1 MQTKIQTLTQTSYEV
16 RWYAIAILIS
26 LMITIGAIKAEAAH
40 AFVVDNHD
48 HGETTFAREREVRHS
63 EPQLGDGFRPHSF
76 SGSGF

>member
-1 MQTKIQTLTQTSYEV
+1 MQTIKTLTHKAYQV
-16 RWYAIAILIS
+16 RWYVVAAIIAV
-26 LMITIGAIKAEAAH
+26 MITIGAIKAEAAH
-40 AFVVDNHD
+40 AFVVDTND